1 MVKGRSWALMGGERE
16 AADRQE
22 EEGGARQRTQL
33 RQRCGA
39 GLGKDGVFEE
49 CRKVGVVR
57 AGGTV
62 ERGW

>member
-1 MVKGRSWALMGGERE
+1 MGRERE

-57 AGGTV
+57 AGGTM